1 MWANEIDYNSI
12 RPAAVRPGAPGP
24 EPGFSRFF
32 PETAFLLTKCPD
44 ECVTILTYI
53 P

>member
-12 RPAAVRPGAPGP
+12 RPAAVRSGAPGP